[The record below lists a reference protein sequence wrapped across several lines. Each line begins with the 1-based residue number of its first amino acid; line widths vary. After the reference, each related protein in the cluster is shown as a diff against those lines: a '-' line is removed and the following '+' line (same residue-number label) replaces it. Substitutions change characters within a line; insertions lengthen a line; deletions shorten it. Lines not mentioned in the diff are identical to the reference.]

1 MIGENV
7 VTNIGEDIPNQLKPK
22 IYSFGLTTIG
32 EGSIIPSNV
41 KIGKNTAISGE
52 TVPED
57 YPDGVLESGE
67 TLIKEGDL
75 A

>member
-1 MIGENV
+1 MRRKGC
-7 VTNIGEDIPNQLKPK
+7 NILSVKNNLSLVRCLKTADDIPA
-22 IYSFGLTTIG
+22 
-32 EGSIIPSNV
+32 NV

-52 TVPED
+52 TTPED